1 MKVFNSILDTIGN
14 TPLIRINKIGKDK
27 IKATLLA
34 KVEYFNPGNSI
45 KDRIGYQM
53 VIDAEEKG
61 LLKPFGTIIEC
72 TSGNTGMGLA
82 LAACVKGYKAIFTTT
97 DKQSKEKIDV
107 LRAMGAEV
115 IVCPTNVSHDDPR
128 SYHSVA
134 HKLSEEIPNSYWVNQ
149 YENLSNRKAHYLT
162 TGPEIFEQTDGKI
175 THFVSTIGTGG
186 TMTGTSMYLKEK
198 NPAIQT
204 LAVDALGSILKKYKE
219 TGKKDMTESYPYLIE
234 GIGQDLIPGN
244 FDFSVIDY
252 VEQVSDKDA
261 ANMCRRLAEEE
272 GIFTG
277 YSGGAV
283 LQGVLQM
290 ADRFKEGDVVVIIFH
305 DHGSRYVGKV
315 YNDDWMRERG
325 FLEEKEITAQS
336 IVQRKKY
343 INDLVFVSPDEK
355 VIEAIAKMKD
365 KSLTQLP
372 VMENNKIIGS
382 ISESA
387 VLNLLLEN
395 VNVREQEVKSVMGK
409 PFPHVGWNSTSNEIS
424 KLITRENSAVL
435 VEKPT
440 GEMAIITE
448 FDLIEAMA

>member
-325 FLEEKEITAQS
+325 FLEESEITAQS
-336 IVQRKKY
+336 IVQRKKD
-343 INDLVFVSPDEK
+343 IKDLVFVSPDEK

-409 PFPHVGWNSTSNEIS
+409 PFPHVSWHSTSNEIS